1 MQPMRV
7 FHHDFLSPGTTTI
20 HLNAKPHRILIK
32 NMTSSTLTFS
42 WGAEISDTS
51 YVIIPSNIAELVEY
65 DLIPHEDLDITI
77 QAIGTG
83 IVEARIIDD

>member
-7 FHHDFLSPGTTTI
+7 FHHDFLSSGTTTI

-32 NMTSSTLTFS
+32 NMTSSSLIFS

-51 YVIIPSNIAELVEY
+51 YVIIPSYIAELVEY